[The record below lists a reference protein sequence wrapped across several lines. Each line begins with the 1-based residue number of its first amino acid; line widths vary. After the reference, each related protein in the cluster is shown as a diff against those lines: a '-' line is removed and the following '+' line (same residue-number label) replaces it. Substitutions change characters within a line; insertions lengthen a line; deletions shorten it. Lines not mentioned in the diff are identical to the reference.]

1 MKRQASWQLEF
12 MPSPQTETIILS
24 LRQQTLLKQIVRR
37 TTNPYRLVRRAQ
49 LILLAAAGVS
59 NSQLSRELQLERG
72 QVRLWQERW
81 LAAVPQLAD
90 VEAQGSSDRKLMGL
104 ITRIL
109 SDRSRPGTTNYFSTE
124 QVVQIV
130 ALACETPQAS
140 GYPVSHW
147 TPTELAAEAIQRGI
161 VEKISPRSV
170 GRFLKGSYSTAASSP
185 LLAQCQS

>member
-1 MKRQASWQLEF
+1 
-12 MPSPQTETIILS
+12 
-24 LRQQTLLKQIVRR
+24 
-37 TTNPYRLVRRAQ
+37 
-49 LILLAAAGVS
+49 
-59 NSQLSRELQLERG
+59 
-72 QVRLWQERW
+72 
-81 LAAVPQLAD
+81 
-90 VEAQGSSDRKLMGL
+90 MGL

-147 TPTELAAEAIQRGI
+147 TPTELAAKAIQRGI